1 MYRSLVEGTGHYK
14 CYKPA
19 LHTIKPDQYSKAV
32 NNGKKLAWKK
42 KSKKRMVLIGLYLHA
57 CQDRYAHGLRTEKI
71 KHLGKTDDYRY
82 DYTGKIYKSRSS
94 HITPKFK
101 KVSQWKKNNRL
112 RKTVEATKSYLQVV
126 KKRLNSKR
134 KGSVKRAK
142 NVDEIVTKFFDE

>member
-1 MYRSLVEGTGHYK
+1 MI

-57 CQDRYAHGLRTEKI
+57 CQDRYAHGLKTENI
-71 KHLGKTDDYRY
+71 KHVGETDDYRY
-82 DYTGKIYKSRSS
+82 DYAGKIFKSRSS
-94 HITPKFK
+94 RITPKFK
-101 KVSQWKKNNRL
+101 EVSVSQWKRNNRL

-134 KGSVKRAK
+134 KGTVKR
-142 NVDEIVTKFFDE
+142 